1 MTNKILIDLS
11 KTNRNIWETIMIKLT
26 SKLGLG
32 LVLLSVILAGC
43 STVTQEEKEPV
54 PTDAS
59 TRSVQLPEP
68 EPEPEPEPVLEVIS
82 TTFYFEF
89 DQSILSNEA
98 RDVLIQHAERLREK
112 PSDVRLEGHA
122 DERGT
127 PEYNMAL
134 GERRAEAVS
143 EFLLSQGVDKEMIDV
158 ISYGEEYPVAT
169 GSNEES
175 WALNRRVELQLK

>member
-1 MTNKILIDLS
+1 
-11 KTNRNIWETIMIKLT
+11 MIKAT

-54 PTDAS
+54 PTDTS
-59 TRSVQLPEP
+59 TRGVEFPTAEP
-68 EPEPEPEPVLEVIS
+68 ESVIEVIE

-89 DQSILSNEA
+89 DQSILSDEA
-98 RDVLIQHAERLREK
+98 RAALIKHAERLREK
-112 PSDVRLEGHA
+112 PSNVRLEGHA

-134 GERRAEAVS
+134 GERRAEAVR
-143 EFLLSQGVDKEMIDV
+143 EFLLSQGVDKEMLEV
-158 ISYGEEYPVAT
+158 ISYGEQYPAAM
-169 GSNEES
+169 GSDEES
-175 WALNRRVELQLK
+175 WALNRRVELQVK